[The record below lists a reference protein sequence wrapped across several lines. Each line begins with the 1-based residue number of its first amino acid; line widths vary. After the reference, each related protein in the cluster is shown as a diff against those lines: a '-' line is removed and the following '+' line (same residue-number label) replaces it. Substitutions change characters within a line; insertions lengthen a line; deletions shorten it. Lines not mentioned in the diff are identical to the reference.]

1 MNEHLRLQ
9 SEPVAAPE
17 ELGFAN
23 AGLERLSSV
32 MQHEV
37 ESGHVP
43 GISMLIVRRGKT
55 GYRRNFGARR
65 PGGPPMPSNAIFRIY
80 SMTKPIVTV
89 ALMTLL
95 EEGRLFVADPIAK
108 FIPEFANVKAGVESN
123 GKLDLVAA
131 KRAITVHDLLRH
143 TSGLTYAFTGN
154 SAVQH
159 RYGEAN
165 LFTGD
170 PANAKQFLT
179 HDLSSA
185 EFIAE
190 LAKLPLIAQP
200 GDSWDYSHS
209 TDVIGRLI
217 EIISGKTLGAFLH
230 ERIFRPLGMSDTDF
244 HVPAGKY
251 ERLAEPFPI
260 DPDGGLPV
268 QLIEMHSTPRFES
281 GGGGLFSTMDDYAR
295 FAQTLYQNGSFGGT
309 RIIGRKTLEWM
320 TSDHLGPNVR
330 IGTPSLLQPGHTFG
344 LGLAVRRESGMGQT
358 PGTPGEFFWGGV
370 AGTYFWVAPKEELYA
385 IMMVQAPRQRDY
397 FRQLFRTLVYG
408 ALA

>member
-17 ELGFAN
+17 ELGLAT

-32 MQHEV
+32 MQREV

-43 GISMLIVRRGKT
+43 GISMLIARRGKI
-55 GYRRNFGARR
+55 GYRQVFGALR
-65 PGGPPMPSNAIFRIY
+65 PGGPPMPGNAIFRIY

-89 ALMTLL
+89 ALMILL
-95 EEGRLFVADPIAK
+95 EEGKLFVADPISK
-108 FIPEFANVKAGVESN
+108 FIPELANVKVGVESD

-143 TSGLTYAFTGN
+143 TSGLTYAFTGS
-154 SAVQH
+154 SAVQR
-159 RYGEAN
+159 RYGEAK

-209 TDVIGRLI
+209 TDVIGRLV
-217 EIISGKTLGAFLH
+217 EIVSGKTLGAFLH
-230 ERIFRPLGMSDTDF
+230 ERIFKPLGMTDTDF
-244 HVPAGKY
+244 YVRAEKY
-251 ERLAEPFPI
+251 ERLAEPFPS

-268 QLIEMHSTPRFES
+268 QLIEMPSAPRFES

-295 FAQTLYQNGSFGGT
+295 FAQTLYQNGTFAGT
-309 RIIGRKTLEWM
+309 RIVGRKTLEWM
-320 TSDHLGPNVR
+320 ASDHLGPNVR

-344 LGLAVRRESGMGQT
+344 LGFAVRRESGMGQT

-397 FRQLFRTLVYG
+397 FRQLFRTLVYA

>member
-9 SEPVAAPE
+9 SEPVTAPE
-17 ELGFAN
+17 ELGLAT
-23 AGLERLSSV
+23 AGLDRLSAV
-32 MQHEV
+32 MQREV
-37 ESGHVP
+37 DTGHVP
-43 GISMLIVRRGKT
+43 GVSMLIARRGRT
-55 GYRRNFGARR
+55 GYRQDFGALR
-65 PGGPPMPSNAIFRIY
+65 PGGPPMPGNAIFRIY

-89 ALMTLL
+89 ALMILL
-95 EEGRLFVADPIAK
+95 EEGKLFVADPIAK
-108 FIPEFANVKAGVESN
+108 FIPELANVKVGVESD

-154 SAVQH
+154 AAVQR
-159 RYGEAN
+159 RYGEAK

-179 HDLSSA
+179 KDLSSA
-185 EFIAE
+185 EFVAE

-209 TDVIGRLI
+209 TDVIGRLV
-217 EIISGKTLGAFLH
+217 EIVSGKTLGAFLH
-230 ERIFRPLGMSDTDF
+230 ERIFTPLGMTDTSF
-244 HVPAGKY
+244 YVPAEQY
-251 ERLAEPFPI
+251 ARLADPFPS

-268 QLIEMHSTPRFES
+268 QLIEMRSAPRFES
-281 GGGGLFSTMDDYAR
+281 GGGGLFSTMNDYAR
-295 FAQTLYQNGSFGGT
+295 FAQALYQGGTFGGS
-309 RIIGRKTLEWM
+309 RLIGRKTLEWM

-344 LGLAVRRESGMGQT
+344 LGFAVRREAGMGQT

-385 IMMVQAPRQRDY
+385 LMMVQAPRQRDY
-397 FRQLFRTLVYG
+397 FRQLFRTLVYA

>member
-17 ELGFAN
+17 ELGLAT
-23 AGLERLSSV
+23 AGLDRLSSF
-32 MQHEV
+32 MQREV
-37 ESGHVP
+37 ESQHVP
-43 GISMLIVRRGKT
+43 GVSMLIARRGRI
-55 GYRRNFGARR
+55 GYRRDFGTLR
-65 PGGPPMPSNAIFRIY
+65 PGGPAMPANAIFRIY
-80 SMTKPIVTV
+80 SMTKPIVSV
-89 ALMTLL
+89 ALMILL
-95 EEGRLFVADPIAK
+95 EEGKLFVADPIGK
-108 FIPEFANVKAGVESN
+108 FIPELANVKVGVENDGS
-123 GKLDLVAA
+123 LDLVAA
-131 KRAITVHDLLRH
+131 KRAMTVHDLLRH

-154 SAVQH
+154 TAVQR
-159 RYGEAN
+159 RYGAAN

-179 HDLSSA
+179 RNIDGA

-200 GDSWDYSHS
+200 GESWDYSHS
-209 TDVIGRLI
+209 TDVIGRVV
-217 EIISGKTLGAFLH
+217 EIVSGKTLGAFLH
-230 ERIFRPLGMSDTDF
+230 ERIFKPLGMIDTDF
-244 HVPAGKY
+244 HVPAEKD
-251 ERLAEPFPI
+251 ERLAQPFPK

-268 QLIEMHSTPRFES
+268 QLIEASDASRFES
-281 GGGGLFSTMDDYAR
+281 GGGGLFSTMDDYTR
-295 FAQTLYQNGSFGGT
+295 FAQMLYGQGTLGST

-330 IGTPSLLQPGHTFG
+330 IGTPSLLQPGHGFG
-344 LGLAVRRESGMGQT
+344 LGLAVRREAGMGQT

-385 IMMVQAPRQRDY
+385 VMMVQAPRQRDY

>member
-17 ELGFAN
+17 ELGLAT
-23 AGLERLSSV
+23 AGLDRLSSV
-32 MQHEV
+32 MQREV
-37 ESGHVP
+37 EGGHAP
-43 GISMLIVRRGKT
+43 GISMLIARHGKI
-55 GYRRNFGARR
+55 GYRQVFGALR
-65 PGGPPMPSNAIFRIY
+65 PGGPAMPGNAIFRIY
-80 SMTKPIVTV
+80 SMTKPIVTA
-89 ALMTLL
+89 ALMILL
-95 EEGRLFVADPIAK
+95 EEGKLFVADPISK
-108 FIPEFANVKAGVESN
+108 FIPELANVKVGVESD
-123 GKLDLVAA
+123 GKVDLVTA

-154 SAVQH
+154 SAVQR
-159 RYGEAN
+159 RYGEAK

-179 HDLSSA
+179 RDLGSA

-200 GDSWDYSHS
+200 GDSWDYGHS
-209 TDVIGRLI
+209 TDVIGRLV
-217 EIISGKTLGAFLH
+217 EIVSGKTLGAFLH
-230 ERIFRPLGMSDTDF
+230 ERIFKPLGMTDTDF
-244 HVPAGKY
+244 YVRAEKY
-251 ERLAEPFPI
+251 DRLAEPFPS

-268 QLIEMHSTPRFES
+268 QLIEMRSAPRFES

-295 FAQTLYQNGSFGGT
+295 FAHTLYQNGTFGGA

-320 TSDHLGPNVR
+320 ASDHLGPTVR

-344 LGLAVRRESGMGQT
+344 LGFAVRRESGMGQT

-385 IMMVQAPRQRDY
+385 VMMVQAPRQREY
-397 FRQLFRTLVYG
+397 FRQLFRTLVYA

>member
-9 SEPVAAPE
+9 SEPVTAPE
-17 ELGFAN
+17 EVGLAT
-23 AGLERLSSV
+23 AGLDRLSAV
-32 MQHEV
+32 MQREV
-37 ESGHVP
+37 DTGHVP
-43 GISMLIVRRGKT
+43 GVSMLIARRGRT
-55 GYRRNFGARR
+55 GYRQDFGALR
-65 PGGPPMPSNAIFRIY
+65 PGGPPMPGNAIFRIY

-89 ALMTLL
+89 ALMILL
-95 EEGRLFVADPIAK
+95 EEGKLFVADPIAK
-108 FIPEFANVKAGVESN
+108 FIPELANVKVGVESD

-131 KRAITVHDLLRH
+131 KRAITIHDLLRH

-154 SAVQH
+154 AAVQH
-159 RYGEAN
+159 RYGEAK

-179 HDLSSA
+179 KNLSSA
-185 EFIAE
+185 EFVAE

-209 TDVIGRLI
+209 TDVIGRLV
-217 EIISGKTLGAFLH
+217 EIVSGKTLGAFLH
-230 ERIFRPLGMSDTDF
+230 ERIFAPLGMTDTGF
-244 HVPAGKY
+244 YVPAEQY
-251 ERLAEPFPI
+251 ARLADPFPS

-268 QLIEMHSTPRFES
+268 QLIEMRSAPRFES
-281 GGGGLFSTMDDYAR
+281 GGGGLFSTMNDYAR
-295 FAQTLYQNGSFGGT
+295 FAQALYQGGTFGGS
-309 RIIGRKTLEWM
+309 RLIGRKTLEWM

-344 LGLAVRRESGMGQT
+344 LGFAVRREAGMGQT

-385 IMMVQAPRQRDY
+385 LMMVQAPRQRDY
-397 FRQLFRTLVYG
+397 FRQLFRTLVYA

>member
-17 ELGFAN
+17 ELGLAP

-32 MQHEV
+32 MQREV
-37 ESGHVP
+37 EGGHVP
-43 GISMLIVRRGKT
+43 GVSMLVARGGKI
-55 GYRRNFGARR
+55 GYRRDFGALR
-65 PGGPPMPSNAIFRIY
+65 PGGPPLPGNAIFRIY

-95 EEGRLFVADPIAK
+95 EEGKLFVADPIGK
-108 FIPEFANVKAGVESN
+108 FIPELGSMKVGVESD
-123 GKLDLVAA
+123 GKLELVAA

-154 SAVQH
+154 SAVQR
-159 RYGEAN
+159 RYGEAK

-170 PANAKQFLT
+170 PANAKEFLT
-179 HDLSSA
+179 RDLSSA

-209 TDVIGRLI
+209 TDVIGRLV
-217 EIISGKTLGAFLH
+217 EILSGKTLGAFLH
-230 ERIFRPLGMSDTDF
+230 ERIFKPLGMTDTDF
-244 HVPAGKY
+244 YVPAEKRQ
-251 ERLAEPFPI
+251 RLAEPFPS

-268 QLIEMHSTPRFES
+268 QLIEMWSAPRFES
-281 GGGGLFSTMDDYAR
+281 GGGGLYSTMDDYAR
-295 FAQTLYQNGSFGGT
+295 FARMIYQNGIFAGT

-344 LGLAVRRESGMGQT
+344 LGFAVRREAGMGQT
-358 PGTPGEFFWGGV
+358 PGTAGEFFWGGV
-370 AGTYFWVAPKEELYA
+370 AGTYFWAAPKEELYA
-385 IMMVQAPRQRDY
+385 VMMVQAPRQRDY
-397 FRQLFRTLVYG
+397 FRQLFRTLVYS

>member
-9 SEPVAAPE
+9 SEPVTAPE
-17 ELGFAN
+17 ELGLAT
-23 AGLERLSSV
+23 AGLDRLSAV
-32 MQHEV
+32 MQREV
-37 ESGHVP
+37 DTDHVP
-43 GISMLIVRRGKT
+43 GVSMLIARRGRI
-55 GYRRNFGARR
+55 GYRQDFGALR
-65 PGGPPMPSNAIFRIY
+65 PGGPPMPGNAIFRIY

-89 ALMTLL
+89 ALMILL
-95 EEGRLFVADPIAK
+95 EEGKLFVADPIAK
-108 FIPEFANVKAGVESN
+108 FIPDLANVKVGVESN

-154 SAVQH
+154 AAVQR
-159 RYGEAN
+159 RYGEAK

-179 HDLSSA
+179 KDLSSA
-185 EFIAE
+185 EFVAE

-209 TDVIGRLI
+209 TDVIGRLV
-217 EIISGKTLGAFLH
+217 EIVSGKTLGAFLH
-230 ERIFRPLGMSDTDF
+230 ERIFAPLGMTDTGF
-244 HVPAGKY
+244 YVPAEQY
-251 ERLAEPFPI
+251 PRLADPFPS

-268 QLIEMHSTPRFES
+268 QLIEMRGAPRFES
-281 GGGGLFSTMDDYAR
+281 GGGGLFSTMNDYAR
-295 FAQTLYQNGSFGGT
+295 FAQALYQGGTFGGS
-309 RIIGRKTLEWM
+309 RLISRKTLEWM

-344 LGLAVRRESGMGQT
+344 LGFAVRREAGMGQT

-385 IMMVQAPRQRDY
+385 LMMVQAPRQRDY
-397 FRQLFRTLVYG
+397 FRQLFRTLVYA

>member
-17 ELGFAN
+17 ELGLAPG
-23 AGLERLSSV
+23 GLERLSSV
-32 MQHEV
+32 MAREA
-37 ESGHVP
+37 EGGHVP
-43 GISMLIVRRGKT
+43 GVSMLIARGGKI
-55 GYRRNFGARR
+55 GYRRVFGALR
-65 PGGPPMPSNAIFRIY
+65 PGGPPMPGNAIFRIY

-95 EEGRLFVADPIAK
+95 EEGKLFVADPISK
-108 FIPEFANVKAGVESN
+108 FIPELANMKVGVESD
-123 GKLDLVAA
+123 GKLELVAA
-131 KRAITVHDLLRH
+131 KRAIAVHDLLRH

-154 SAVQH
+154 SAVQR
-159 RYGEAN
+159 RYGEAK

-170 PANAKQFLT
+170 PANAKQFLAR
-179 HDLSSA
+179 DLSSA

-209 TDVIGRLI
+209 TDVIGRLV
-217 EIISGKTLGAFLH
+217 EIVSGKTLGAFLH
-230 ERIFRPLGMSDTDF
+230 ERIFKPLGMTDTDF
-244 HVPAGKY
+244 YVPAEKR
-251 ERLAEPFPI
+251 ERLAEPFPS

-268 QLIEMHSTPRFES
+268 QLIEMWSAPRFES
-281 GGGGLFSTMDDYAR
+281 GGGGLYSTVDDYAR
-295 FAQTLYQNGSFGGT
+295 FARMLFHNGAFGGT

-330 IGTPSLLQPGHTFG
+330 IGTPTLLQPGHTFG

-358 PGTPGEFFWGGV
+358 PGTAGEFFWGGV

-397 FRQLFRTLVYG
+397 FRQLFRTLVYA

>member
-9 SEPVAAPE
+9 SEPAAAPE
-17 ELGFAN
+17 ELGLAT

-32 MQHEV
+32 MQREV

-43 GISMLIVRRGKT
+43 GISMLIARRGKI
-55 GYRRNFGARR
+55 GYRQIFGALR
-65 PGGPPMPSNAIFRIY
+65 PGGPPMPGNAIFRIY

-89 ALMTLL
+89 ALMILL
-95 EEGRLFVADPIAK
+95 EEGKLFVADPIGK
-108 FIPEFANVKAGVESN
+108 FIPELANVKVGVESD

-154 SAVQH
+154 SAVQR
-159 RYGEAN
+159 RYGQAK

-209 TDVIGRLI
+209 TDVIGRLV
-217 EIISGKTLGAFLH
+217 EIVSGKTLGVFLH
-230 ERIFRPLGMSDTDF
+230 ERIFKPLGMTDTDF
-244 HVPAGKY
+244 YVRADKY
-251 ERLAEPFPI
+251 ERLAEPFPS

-268 QLIEMHSTPRFES
+268 QLIEMQSAPRFES
-281 GGGGLFSTMDDYAR
+281 GGGGLFSTVDDYAR
-295 FAQTLYQNGSFGGT
+295 FAQTLYQNGTSGGT
-309 RIIGRKTLEWM
+309 RIISRKTLEWM
-320 TSDHLGPNVR
+320 TSDHLGPTVR

-344 LGLAVRRESGMGQT
+344 LGFAVRRESGMGQT

-397 FRQLFRTLVYG
+397 FRQLFRTLVY
-408 ALA
+408 AAVA

>member
-9 SEPVAAPE
+9 SEPVTAPE
-17 ELGFAN
+17 ELGLAT
-23 AGLERLSSV
+23 AGLDRLSAV
-32 MQHEV
+32 MQREV
-37 ESGHVP
+37 DTGHVP
-43 GISMLIVRRGKT
+43 GVSMLIARRGRT
-55 GYRRNFGARR
+55 GYRQDFGALR
-65 PGGPPMPSNAIFRIY
+65 PGGPPMPGNAIFRIY

-89 ALMTLL
+89 ALMILL
-95 EEGRLFVADPIAK
+95 EEGKLFVADPIAK
-108 FIPEFANVKAGVESN
+108 FIPELANVKVGVESD

-154 SAVQH
+154 AAVQR
-159 RYGEAN
+159 RYGEAK

-179 HDLSSA
+179 KDLSSA
-185 EFIAE
+185 EFVAE

-209 TDVIGRLI
+209 TDVIGRLV
-217 EIISGKTLGAFLH
+217 EIVSGKTLGAFLH
-230 ERIFRPLGMSDTDF
+230 ERIFAPLGMTDTGF
-244 HVPAGKY
+244 YVPEEQYA
-251 ERLAEPFPI
+251 RLADPFPS

-268 QLIEMHSTPRFES
+268 QLIEMRSAPRFES
-281 GGGGLFSTMDDYAR
+281 GGGGLFSTMNDYAR
-295 FAQTLYQNGSFGGT
+295 FAQALYQGGTFGGS
-309 RIIGRKTLEWM
+309 RLIGRKTLEWM

-344 LGLAVRRESGMGQT
+344 LGFAVRREAGMGQT

-385 IMMVQAPRQRDY
+385 LMMVQAPRQRDY
-397 FRQLFRTLVYG
+397 FRQLFRTLVYA

>member
-9 SEPVAAPE
+9 SEPVTAPE
-17 ELGFAN
+17 ELGLAT
-23 AGLERLSSV
+23 AGLDRLSAV
-32 MQHEV
+32 MQREV
-37 ESGHVP
+37 DTGHVP
-43 GISMLIVRRGKT
+43 GVSMLIARRGRT
-55 GYRRNFGARR
+55 GYRQDFGALR
-65 PGGPPMPSNAIFRIY
+65 PGGPPMPGNAIFRIY

-89 ALMTLL
+89 ALMILL
-95 EEGRLFVADPIAK
+95 EEGKLFVADPIAK
-108 FIPEFANVKAGVESN
+108 FIPELANVKVGVESD

-131 KRAITVHDLLRH
+131 KRAITIHDLLRH

-154 SAVQH
+154 AAVQH
-159 RYGEAN
+159 RYGEAK

-179 HDLSSA
+179 KNLSSA
-185 EFIAE
+185 EFVAE

-209 TDVIGRLI
+209 TDVIGRLV
-217 EIISGKTLGAFLH
+217 EIVSGKTLGAFLH
-230 ERIFRPLGMSDTDF
+230 ERIFAPLGMTDTGF
-244 HVPAGKY
+244 YVPAEQY
-251 ERLAEPFPI
+251 PRLADPFPS

-268 QLIEMHSTPRFES
+268 QLIEMRSAPRFES
-281 GGGGLFSTMDDYAR
+281 GGGGLFSTMNDYAR
-295 FAQTLYQNGSFGGT
+295 FAQALYQGGTFGGS
-309 RIIGRKTLEWM
+309 RLIGRKTLEWM

-344 LGLAVRRESGMGQT
+344 LGFAVRREAGMGQT

-385 IMMVQAPRQRDY
+385 LMMVQAPRQRDY
-397 FRQLFRTLVYG
+397 FRQLFRTLVYA

>member
-17 ELGFAN
+17 ELGLAPG
-23 AGLERLSSV
+23 GLERLSSV
-32 MQHEV
+32 MAREA
-37 ESGHVP
+37 EGGHVP
-43 GISMLIVRRGKT
+43 GVSMMIARGGKI
-55 GYRRNFGARR
+55 GYRRVFGALR
-65 PGGPPMPSNAIFRIY
+65 PGGPPMPGNAIFRIY

-95 EEGRLFVADPIAK
+95 EEGKLFVADPISK
-108 FIPEFANVKAGVESN
+108 FIPELANMKVGVESD
-123 GKLDLVAA
+123 GKLELVAA
-131 KRAITVHDLLRH
+131 KRAIAVHDLLRH

-154 SAVQH
+154 SAVQ
-159 RYGEAN
+159 RCYGEAK

-170 PANAKQFLT
+170 PANAKEFLT
-179 HDLSSA
+179 RNLSGT

-209 TDVIGRLI
+209 TDVIGRLV
-217 EIISGKTLGAFLH
+217 EIVSGKTLGAFLH
-230 ERIFRPLGMSDTDF
+230 EQIFKPLGMTDTDF
-244 HVPAGKY
+244 YVPAEKR
-251 ERLAEPFPI
+251 ERLAEPFPS

-268 QLIEMHSTPRFES
+268 QLIEMWSAPRFES
-281 GGGGLFSTMDDYAR
+281 GGGGLYSTVDDYAR
-295 FAQTLYQNGSFGGT
+295 FARMLFHNGAFGGT

-330 IGTPSLLQPGHTFG
+330 IGTPTLLQPGHTFG
-344 LGLAVRRESGMGQT
+344 LGLAVRRASGMGQT
-358 PGTPGEFFWGGV
+358 PGTAGEFFWGGV

-397 FRQLFRTLVYG
+397 FRQLFRTLVYA

>member
-1 MNEHLRLQ
+1 MNEHRRLQ
-9 SEPVAAPE
+9 GEPVAAPE
-17 ELGFAN
+17 DLGLAP
-23 AGLERLSSV
+23 AGVERLSSI
-32 MQHEV
+32 MQREV

-43 GISMLIVRRGKT
+43 GVSMLIARRGKI
-55 GYRRNFGARR
+55 GYRCDFGALR
-65 PGGPPMPSNAIFRIY
+65 PGGRAMPENAIFRIY
-80 SMTKPIVTV
+80 SMTKPIVSV
-89 ALMTLL
+89 ALMMLL
-95 EEGRLFVADPIAK
+95 EEGKLFVADPISK
-108 FIPEFANVKAGVESN
+108 FIPELANVKVGVERDGS
-123 GKLDLVAA
+123 LDLVAA
-131 KRAITVHDLLRH
+131 KRAIMVHDLLRH

-154 SAVQH
+154 TAVQR
-159 RYGEAN
+159 RYGAAN

-179 HDLSSA
+179 RDLDGA

-200 GDSWDYSHS
+200 GESWDYSHS
-209 TDVIGRLI
+209 TDVIGRLV

-230 ERIFRPLGMSDTDF
+230 ERIFKPLGMTDTDF
-244 HVPAGKY
+244 YAPAEKH
-251 ERLAEPFPI
+251 ERLAQPFPK

-268 QLIEMHSTPRFES
+268 QLIETPKEPRFES
-281 GGGGLFSTMDDYAR
+281 GGGGLFSTIDDYAR
-295 FAQTLYQNGSFGGT
+295 FAQMLYGHGTLGDT
-309 RIIGRKTLEWM
+309 RIISRKTLEWM

-344 LGLAVRRESGMGQT
+344 LGFAVRREAGMGQT
-358 PGTPGEFFWGGV
+358 PGTAGEFFWGGV

-385 IMMVQAPRQRDY
+385 IMLVQAPRQRDY

>member
-17 ELGFAN
+17 ELGLAP

-43 GISMLIVRRGKT
+43 GVSMLIARGGKI
-55 GYRRNFGARR
+55 GYRRDFGARR
-65 PGGPPMPSNAIFRIY
+65 PGGPPLPGNAIFRIY
-80 SMTKPIVTV
+80 SMTKPIVTI

-95 EEGRLFVADPIAK
+95 EEGKLFVADPIGK
-108 FIPEFANVKAGVESN
+108 FIPELANVKVGVESD

-154 SAVQH
+154 SAVQR
-159 RYGEAN
+159 RYGEAK

-170 PANAKQFLT
+170 PANAKEFLT
-179 HDLSSA
+179 RDLSGA

-209 TDVIGRLI
+209 TDVIGRLV
-217 EIISGKTLGAFLH
+217 EIVSGKTLGAFLH
-230 ERIFRPLGMSDTDF
+230 ERIFKPLGMTDTDF
-244 HVPAGKY
+244 HVPAEKR
-251 ERLAEPFPI
+251 ERLAEPFPS

-268 QLIEMHSTPRFES
+268 QLIEMWSAPRFES
-281 GGGGLFSTMDDYAR
+281 GGGGLYSTMDDYAR
-295 FAQTLYQNGSFGGT
+295 FARMIYQNGILGGT

-344 LGLAVRRESGMGQT
+344 LGFAVRRDAGMGQT
-358 PGTPGEFFWGGV
+358 PGTAGEFFWGGV

-385 IMMVQAPRQRDY
+385 VMMVQAPRQRDY

>member
-17 ELGFAN
+17 ELGLAPG
-23 AGLERLSSV
+23 GLERLSSV
-32 MQHEV
+32 MAREA
-37 ESGHVP
+37 EGGHVP
-43 GISMLIVRRGKT
+43 GVSMMIARGGKI
-55 GYRRNFGARR
+55 GYRRVFGALR
-65 PGGPPMPSNAIFRIY
+65 PGGPPMPGNAIFRIY

-95 EEGRLFVADPIAK
+95 EEGKLFVADPIGK
-108 FIPEFANVKAGVESN
+108 FIPELANVKVGVESD
-123 GKLDLVAA
+123 GKLELVAA
-131 KRAITVHDLLRH
+131 KRAIAVHDLLRH

-154 SAVQH
+154 SAVQR
-159 RYGEAN
+159 RYGEAK

-170 PANAKQFLT
+170 PANAKQFLAR
-179 HDLSSA
+179 DLSSA

-209 TDVIGRLI
+209 TDVIGRLV
-217 EIISGKTLGAFLH
+217 EIVSGKTLGAFLH
-230 ERIFRPLGMSDTDF
+230 ERIFKPLGMTDTDF
-244 HVPAGKY
+244 YVPAEKR
-251 ERLAEPFPI
+251 ERLAEPFPS

-268 QLIEMHSTPRFES
+268 QLIEMWSAPRFES
-281 GGGGLFSTMDDYAR
+281 GGGGLYSTVDDYAR
-295 FAQTLYQNGSFGGT
+295 FARMLFHNGAFGGT

-320 TSDHLGPNVR
+320 TSNHLGPNVR
-330 IGTPSLLQPGHTFG
+330 IGTPTLLQPGHTFG

-358 PGTPGEFFWGGV
+358 PGTAGEFFWGGV

-397 FRQLFRTLVYG
+397 FRQLFRTLVYA

>member
-9 SEPVAAPE
+9 SEPVTAPE
-17 ELGFAN
+17 ELGLAT
-23 AGLERLSSV
+23 AGLDRLSAV
-32 MQHEV
+32 MQREV
-37 ESGHVP
+37 DTGHVP
-43 GISMLIVRRGKT
+43 GVSMLIARRGRT
-55 GYRRNFGARR
+55 GYRQDFGALR
-65 PGGPPMPSNAIFRIY
+65 PGGPPMPGNAIFRIY

-89 ALMTLL
+89 ALMILL
-95 EEGRLFVADPIAK
+95 EEGKLFVADPIAK
-108 FIPEFANVKAGVESN
+108 FIPELANVKVGVESD

-154 SAVQH
+154 AAVQR
-159 RYGEAN
+159 RYGEAK

-179 HDLSSA
+179 KDLSSA
-185 EFIAE
+185 EFVAE

-209 TDVIGRLI
+209 TDVIGRLV
-217 EIISGKTLGAFLH
+217 EIVSGKTLGAFLH
-230 ERIFRPLGMSDTDF
+230 ERIFAPLGMTDTGF
-244 HVPAGKY
+244 YVPAEQY
-251 ERLAEPFPI
+251 ARLADPFPS

-268 QLIEMHSTPRFES
+268 QLIEMRSAPRFES
-281 GGGGLFSTMDDYAR
+281 GGGGLFSTMNDYAR
-295 FAQTLYQNGSFGGT
+295 FAQALYQGGTFGGS
-309 RIIGRKTLEWM
+309 RLIGRKTLEWM

-344 LGLAVRRESGMGQT
+344 LGLAVRREAGMGQT

-385 IMMVQAPRQRDY
+385 LMMVQAPRQRDY
-397 FRQLFRTLVYG
+397 FRQLFRTLVYA

>member
-1 MNEHLRLQ
+1 MNEHLRMQ

-17 ELGFAN
+17 ELGLAP
-23 AGLERLSSV
+23 AGIERLSSV

-37 ESGHVP
+37 ERGHVP
-43 GISMLIVRRGKT
+43 GVSMLIARGGKI
-55 GYRRNFGARR
+55 GYRRVFGALR
-65 PGGPPMPSNAIFRIY
+65 PSGPPMPGNAIFRIY

-95 EEGRLFVADPIAK
+95 EEGKLFVADPISK
-108 FIPEFANVKAGVESN
+108 FIPELANMKVGVESD
-123 GKLDLVAA
+123 GKLDLVPA

-154 SAVQH
+154 SAVQR
-159 RYGEAN
+159 RYGEAK

-179 HDLSSA
+179 RDLSSA

-209 TDVIGRLI
+209 TDVIGRLV
-217 EIISGKTLGAFLH
+217 EIVSGKTLGAFLH
-230 ERIFRPLGMSDTDF
+230 ERIFKPLGMTDTDF
-244 HVPAGKY
+244 YVPAEKR
-251 ERLAEPFPI
+251 ERLAEPFPS

-268 QLIEMHSTPRFES
+268 QLIEMWSAPRFES
-281 GGGGLFSTMDDYAR
+281 GGGGLYSTMDDYAR
-295 FAQTLYQNGSFGGT
+295 FARMIFQNGTLAGA
-309 RIIGRKTLEWM
+309 RIISRKTLEWM

-330 IGTPSLLQPGHTFG
+330 IGTPFLLQPGHTFG
-344 LGLAVRRESGMGQT
+344 LGLAVRLEAGMGQT
-358 PGTPGEFFWGGV
+358 PGTAGEFFWGGV

-385 IMMVQAPRQRDY
+385 VMLVQAPRQRDY
-397 FRQLFRTLVYG
+397 FRQLFRTLVYA

>member
-17 ELGFAN
+17 ELGLAPG
-23 AGLERLSSV
+23 GLERLSSV
-32 MQHEV
+32 MAREA
-37 ESGHVP
+37 EGGHVP
-43 GISMLIVRRGKT
+43 GVSMLIARGGKI
-55 GYRRNFGARR
+55 GYRRVFGALR
-65 PGGPPMPSNAIFRIY
+65 PGGPPMPGNAIFRIY

-95 EEGRLFVADPIAK
+95 EEGKLFVADPISK
-108 FIPEFANVKAGVESN
+108 FIPELANMKVGVESD
-123 GKLDLVAA
+123 GKLELVAA
-131 KRAITVHDLLRH
+131 KRAIAVHDLLRH

-154 SAVQH
+154 SAVQR
-159 RYGEAN
+159 RYGEAK

-170 PANAKQFLT
+170 PANAKQFLAR
-179 HDLSSA
+179 DLSSA

-209 TDVIGRLI
+209 TDVIGRLV
-217 EIISGKTLGAFLH
+217 EIVSGKTLGAFLH
-230 ERIFRPLGMSDTDF
+230 ERIFKPLGMTDTDF
-244 HVPAGKY
+244 YVPAEKR
-251 ERLAEPFPI
+251 ERLAEPFPS

-268 QLIEMHSTPRFES
+268 QLIEMWSAPRFES
-281 GGGGLFSTMDDYAR
+281 GGGGLYSTVDDYAR
-295 FAQTLYQNGSFGGT
+295 FARMLFHNGAFGGT

-320 TSDHLGPNVR
+320 TSNHLGPNVR
-330 IGTPSLLQPGHTFG
+330 IGTPTLLQPGHTFG

-358 PGTPGEFFWGGV
+358 PGTAGEFFWGGV

-397 FRQLFRTLVYG
+397 FRQLFRTLVYA

>member
-17 ELGFAN
+17 ELGLAPG
-23 AGLERLSSV
+23 GLERLSSV
-32 MQHEV
+32 MAREA
-37 ESGHVP
+37 EGGHVP
-43 GISMLIVRRGKT
+43 GVSMMIARGGKI
-55 GYRRNFGARR
+55 GYRRVFGALR
-65 PGGPPMPSNAIFRIY
+65 PGGPPMPGNPIFRIY

-95 EEGRLFVADPIAK
+95 EEGKLFVADPISK
-108 FIPEFANVKAGVESN
+108 FIPELADMKVGVESD
-123 GKLDLVAA
+123 GKLELVAA
-131 KRAITVHDLLRH
+131 KRAIAVHDLLRH

-154 SAVQH
+154 SAVQR
-159 RYGEAN
+159 RYGEAK

-170 PANAKQFLT
+170 PANAKQFLAR
-179 HDLSSA
+179 DLSIA

-209 TDVIGRLI
+209 TDVIGRLV
-217 EIISGKTLGAFLH
+217 EIVSGKTLGAFLH
-230 ERIFRPLGMSDTDF
+230 ERIFKPLGMTDTDF
-244 HVPAGKY
+244 YVPAEKR
-251 ERLAEPFPI
+251 ERLAEPFPS

-268 QLIEMHSTPRFES
+268 QLIEMWSAPRFES
-281 GGGGLFSTMDDYAR
+281 GGGGLYSTVDDYAR
-295 FAQTLYQNGSFGGT
+295 FARMLFHNGAFGGT

-330 IGTPSLLQPGHTFG
+330 IGTPTLLQPGHTFG

-358 PGTPGEFFWGGV
+358 PGTAGEFFWGGV

-397 FRQLFRTLVYG
+397 FRQLFRTLVYA

>member
-17 ELGFAN
+17 ELGLAPG
-23 AGLERLSSV
+23 GLERLSSV
-32 MQHEV
+32 MAREA
-37 ESGHVP
+37 EGGHVP
-43 GISMLIVRRGKT
+43 GVSMMIARGGKI
-55 GYRRNFGARR
+55 GYRRVFGALR
-65 PGGPPMPSNAIFRIY
+65 PGGPPMPGNAIFRIY

-95 EEGRLFVADPIAK
+95 EEGKLFVADPISK
-108 FIPEFANVKAGVESN
+108 FIPELANMKVGVESDA
-123 GKLDLVAA
+123 KLELVAA
-131 KRAITVHDLLRH
+131 KRAIAVHDLLRH

-154 SAVQH
+154 SAVQR
-159 RYGEAN
+159 RYGEAK

-170 PANAKQFLT
+170 PANAKQFLAR
-179 HDLSSA
+179 DLSSA

-209 TDVIGRLI
+209 TDVIGRLV
-217 EIISGKTLGAFLH
+217 EIVSGKTLGAFLH
-230 ERIFRPLGMSDTDF
+230 ERIFKPLGMTDTDF
-244 HVPAGKY
+244 YVPAEKR
-251 ERLAEPFPI
+251 ERLAEPFPS

-268 QLIEMHSTPRFES
+268 QLIEMWSAPRFES
-281 GGGGLFSTMDDYAR
+281 GGGGLYSTVDDYAR
-295 FAQTLYQNGSFGGT
+295 FARMLFHNGAFGGT

-320 TSDHLGPNVR
+320 TSNHLGPNVR
-330 IGTPSLLQPGHTFG
+330 IGTPTLLQPGHTFG

-358 PGTPGEFFWGGV
+358 PGTAGEFFWGGV

-397 FRQLFRTLVYG
+397 FRQLFRTLVYA

>member
-9 SEPVAAPE
+9 SEPIAAPE
-17 ELGFAN
+17 ELGLAP

-37 ESGHVP
+37 EGGHVP
-43 GISMLIVRRGKT
+43 GVSMLVVRGGKI
-55 GYRRNFGARR
+55 GYRRDFGALR
-65 PGGPPMPSNAIFRIY
+65 PGGPPLPGNAIFRIY

-95 EEGRLFVADPIAK
+95 EEGKLFVADPIGK
-108 FIPEFANVKAGVESN
+108 FIPELANVKVGVESD
-123 GKLDLVAA
+123 GKLELVAA

-143 TSGLTYAFTGN
+143 TSGLTYAFTGS
-154 SAVQH
+154 SAVQR
-159 RYGEAN
+159 RYGEAK

-170 PANAKQFLT
+170 PANAREFLT
-179 HDLSSA
+179 RDLSSA

-209 TDVIGRLI
+209 TDVIGRLV
-217 EIISGKTLGAFLH
+217 EILSGKTLGAFLH
-230 ERIFRPLGMSDTDF
+230 ERIFKPLGMTDTDF
-244 HVPAGKY
+244 HVPAEKRQ
-251 ERLAEPFPI
+251 RLAEPFPS

-268 QLIEMHSTPRFES
+268 QLIEMWSAPRFES
-281 GGGGLFSTMDDYAR
+281 GGGGLYSTMDDYSR
-295 FAQTLYQNGSFGGT
+295 FARMIFQNGAFGGT
-309 RIIGRKTLEWM
+309 RIISRKTLEWM

-344 LGLAVRRESGMGQT
+344 LGLAVRREAGMGQT
-358 PGTPGEFFWGGV
+358 PGTAGEFFWGGV

-385 IMMVQAPRQRDY
+385 VMMVQAPRQRDY
-397 FRQLFRTLVYG
+397 FRQLFRTLVYS

>member
-1 MNEHLRLQ
+1 MNEQLRLR

-17 ELGFAN
+17 ELGLTV
-23 AGLERLSSV
+23 AGLDRLSAV
-32 MQHEV
+32 MQREV
-37 ESGHVP
+37 DGGHVP
-43 GISMLIVRRGKT
+43 GVSMLITRRGRI
-55 GYRRNFGARR
+55 GYRRDLGALR
-65 PGGPPMPSNAIFRIY
+65 PGGSAMPDNAIFRIY
-80 SMTKPIVTV
+80 SMTKPIVSV
-89 ALMTLL
+89 ALMILL
-95 EEGRLFVADPIAK
+95 EEGKLFVSDPISK
-108 FIPEFANVKAGVESN
+108 FIPELGNLKVGVENN
-123 GKLDLVAA
+123 GSLDLVAA

-154 SAVQH
+154 SAVQR
-159 RYGEAN
+159 RYGEAK

-179 HDLSSA
+179 RDLDSG

-209 TDVIGRLI
+209 TDVIGHLV
-217 EIISGKTLGAFLH
+217 EIVSGKTLGAFLH
-230 ERIFRPLGMSDTDF
+230 ERIFKPLGMADTDF
-244 HVPAGKY
+244 YVPAAKY
-251 ERLAEPFPI
+251 ERLAQPFPK

-268 QLIEMHSTPRFES
+268 QLIEMSSTPRFAS

-295 FAQTLYQNGSFGGT
+295 FAQMLYGRGSLGNT
-309 RIIGRKTLEWM
+309 RIISRKTLEWM

-330 IGTPSLLQPGHTFG
+330 IGNPSLLQPGHTFG
-344 LGLAVRRESGMGQT
+344 LGVAVRRESGMGQT
-358 PGTPGEFFWGGV
+358 PGTAGEFFWGGV
-370 AGTYFWVAPKEELYA
+370 AGTYFWVAPQEELYGL
-385 IMMVQAPRQRDY
+385 MMVQAPRQRDY

>member
-9 SEPVAAPE
+9 SEPIAAPE
-17 ELGFAN
+17 ELGLAP

-37 ESGHVP
+37 EGGHVP
-43 GISMLIVRRGKT
+43 GVSMLVARGGKI
-55 GYRRNFGARR
+55 GYRRDFGALR
-65 PGGPPMPSNAIFRIY
+65 PGGPPLPGNAIFRIY

-95 EEGRLFVADPIAK
+95 EEGKLFVADPIGK
-108 FIPEFANVKAGVESN
+108 FIPELGSVKVGVESD
-123 GKLDLVAA
+123 GKLELVAA

-154 SAVQH
+154 SAVQR
-159 RYGEAN
+159 RYGEAK

-170 PANAKQFLT
+170 PANAKEFLT
-179 HDLSSA
+179 RDLSSA

-209 TDVIGRLI
+209 TDVIGRLV
-217 EIISGKTLGAFLH
+217 EILSGKTLGAFLH
-230 ERIFRPLGMSDTDF
+230 ERIFKPLGMTDTDF
-244 HVPAGKY
+244 HVPAEKRQ
-251 ERLAEPFPI
+251 RLAEPFPS

-268 QLIEMHSTPRFES
+268 QLIEMWSAPRFES
-281 GGGGLFSTMDDYAR
+281 GGGGLYSTMDDYAR
-295 FAQTLYQNGSFGGT
+295 FARMIYQNGSFGGT

-344 LGLAVRRESGMGQT
+344 LGFAVRREAGMGQT
-358 PGTPGEFFWGGV
+358 PGTAGEFFWGGV
-370 AGTYFWVAPKEELYA
+370 AGTYFWAAPKEELYA
-385 IMMVQAPRQRDY
+385 VMMVQAPRQRDY
-397 FRQLFRTLVYG
+397 FRQLFRTLVYS